1 MIYVFLFIYIYI
13 SGKIILNSLDAFL
26 ATIVAII
33 LFPFILNGMPFYYK
47 GGIFVN
53 KKKIL
58 SLILCC
64 FMALSDV

>member
-47 GGIFVN
+47 GEF
-53 KKKIL
+53 
-58 SLILCC
+58 
-64 FMALSDV
+64 ALVKRKY